1 MNRLLN
7 IFQWDKSND
16 STSIEIELVLMNM
29 LIIEMYSLIQ
39 MQQNT
44 TNLYTKFFIS
54 QLLFIIFNYW
64 LNCWIH
70 LDEMNLIIYSSINL
84 NRNLWN
90 WLKEYF

>member
-16 STSIEIELVLMNM
+16 STLIEIELVLMNM
-29 LIIEMYSLIQ
+29 LMIEVYNLIQ

-54 QLLFIIFNYW
+54 QLLFIIFNHW

-70 LDEMNLIIYSSINL
+70 LIEMNSMIQSVIKN
-84 NRNLWN
+84 N
-90 WLKEYF
+90 E